1 MGQVKRIYVEKKAPY
16 AVRAKELKEE
26 VRQYLGITALRDVRV
41 LIRYDVENLSDAT
54 YKQALMTVFSEPPV
68 DNCYEESFTMDPD
81 AFCFSVEYLPGQ
93 FDQRADSAEQ
103 CVKLSLIH
111 I

>member
-41 LIRYDVENLSDAT
+41 LIRYDVENLSDANGSGCI
-54 YKQALMTVFSEPPV
+54 LLFGGISSGTV
-68 DNCYEESFTMDPD
+68 
-81 AFCFSVEYLPGQ
+81 
-93 FDQRADSAEQ
+93 
-103 CVKLSLIH
+103 
-111 I
+111 